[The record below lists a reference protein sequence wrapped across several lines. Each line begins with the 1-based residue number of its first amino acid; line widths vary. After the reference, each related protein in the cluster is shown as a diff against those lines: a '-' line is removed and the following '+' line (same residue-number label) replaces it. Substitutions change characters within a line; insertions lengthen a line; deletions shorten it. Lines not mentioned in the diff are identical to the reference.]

1 MRCGFISAR
10 AISVAAAIAVTTTAG
25 PASAQRVC
33 VEEAGGVCLKYA
45 PAPTAPKPQ
54 PSTRAP
60 APLSPAAQ
68 EERAL
73 RLNRDERREVQAGLR
88 VGGYY
93 SGALDGAIGR
103 GTRAG
108 ISRWQSDV
116 GEPVTGYLTFRQA
129 RRLRDIGLGRE
140 AATAAAPAQPQAQ
153 PTPEPQPAPDPEPV
167 FAAPEPPPPTAPEK
181 PARGSEYRKTA
192 GANSPELHADPMTV
206 QIRTLRRDDDT
217 AEIRFRL
224 SDGNQY
230 NFSHRCV
237 VPVAGPFQCDFSGPN
252 RNKNSWSISGEFPEV
267 QVVNGWINFNRT
279 WTLW

>member
-1 MRCGFISAR
+1 MFAFF
-10 AISVAAAIAVTTTAG
+10 ALNAG
-25 PASAQRVC
+25 ASPAWAQQVC

-45 PAPTAPKPQ
+45 PAPEPTPAAPKPQ
-54 PSTRAP
+54 PTTRAP

-73 RLNRDERREVQAGLR
+73 RLTRDERREVQAGLR

-93 SGALDGAIGR
+93 NGSLDGAIGR

-108 ISRWQSDV
+108 ISRWQSEV
-116 GEPVTGYLTFRQA
+116 GEPVTGFLTFAQA

-140 AATAAAPAQPQAQ
+140 EVAPTPVLQPQ
-153 PTPEPQPAPDPEPV
+153 PVPQPAPSPQPEPEPV
-167 FAAPEPPPPTAPEK
+167 IAAPQPPDPPEPKAPDR

-192 GANSPELHADPMTV
+192 GANSPEVHGDGMTV
-206 QIRTLRRDDDT
+206 QIRTLRRDEDT

-230 NFSHRCV
+230 NFSHSCL
-237 VPVAGPFQCDFSGPN
+237 VPVAAPFQCDFYGPN

-279 WTLW
+279 WELWKD